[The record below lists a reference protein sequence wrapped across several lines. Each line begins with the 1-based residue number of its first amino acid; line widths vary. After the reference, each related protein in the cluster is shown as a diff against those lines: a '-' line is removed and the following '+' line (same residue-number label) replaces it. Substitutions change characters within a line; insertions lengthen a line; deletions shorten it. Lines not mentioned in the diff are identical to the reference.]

1 MISLLWKNI
10 NSEYEVKPVSVLED
24 SVFTDLKI
32 TKLLE
37 SVFDNYSDVD
47 EVLQT
52 MKKIPDTESL
62 ELRQGIF
69 TDVLNDKENKLDVLY
84 YDLVDLVSRYI
95 SLKEAIEITKKKVF
109 LVMYYHHYYLYLEK
123 VVKVL
128 EELGVKSDGLCELIE
143 SIKTKLSLKETGT
156 IRETVDKFYNYIM
169 NHFSFNVEYHD
180 GSPYYKLTFE
190 SRENLEDNL
199 LDIVKG
205 LNINLVKTPRQIVKH
220 EINPY
225 FLHEIS
231 LNDQKVY
238 DETGSFYEEHHQN
251 VDDLTPYIGEFKY
264 YLYLKTIFEKMA
276 SIGIPYTKGEIAKD
290 NITKINDAYDISLT
304 VSGITVIPNDYYVDD
319 KENISF
325 ILGVNSGGKTC
336 YLRSVAAN
344 YVYFMTCGY
353 LFSKSASIYP
363 VKYISTH
370 FPNEENYA
378 FGEGRLRDEIKRL
391 DVIKKTFGPDSVAFL
406 NETFSSTSE
415 ERACVLTKEL
425 LDSIGDTK
433 AKVMYVT
440 HQYKI
445 FEEIQDSRI
454 GFFTPVVVEG
464 KENIRT
470 HKIKKVEKKLLS
482 YVDDIL
488 FKHGLTKTQ
497 LLERRENKAE

>member
-1 MISLLWKNI
+1 MKSLLWKEIDN
-10 NSEYEVKPVSVLED
+10 ELVKPVSILED
-24 SVFTDLKI
+24 AVFTDLKI

-37 SVFDNYSDVD
+37 NVFDNYSDVD
-47 EVLQT
+47 EIIQT
-52 MKKIPDTESL
+52 MKKIPDVESL
-62 ELRQGIF
+62 KLRQGIF

-84 YDLVDLVSRYI
+84 YDLVDVVSRYI

-109 LVMYYHHYYLYLEK
+109 LVMYYHHYYLFLER

-128 EELGVKSDGLCELIE
+128 TDLNVKSFGLLDLIE
-143 SIKTKLSLKETGT
+143 AINKKLDNNDTKE
-156 IRETVDKFYNYIM
+156 IRTTVDKFYDYIM
-169 NHFSFNVEYHD
+169 AHFSFNVEFHD
-180 GSPYYKLTFE
+180 GAPYYKLTFDKK
-190 SRENLEDNL
+190 ENLEDNL

-205 LNINLVKTPRQIVKH
+205 LNINLVKSPRQIVKH

-238 DETGSFYEEHHQN
+238 DEMGSFYESHHQH
-251 VDDLTPYIGEFKY
+251 VEDLSDFISEFKY
-264 YLYLKTIFEKMA
+264 YLYLKTVFLKMNE
-276 SIGIPYTKGEIAKD
+276 IGIPYTMGKIVEE
-290 NITKINDAYDISLT
+290 NVTKITDAYDISLT
-304 VSGITVIPNDYYVDD
+304 VSGITVIPNDFYVDG

-336 YLRSVAAN
+336 YLRSVATN

-353 LFSKSASIYP
+353 LFSKSAEIYP
-363 VKYISTH
+363 VKYICTH
-370 FPNEENYA
+370 FPNEENYS

-391 DVIKKTFGPDSVAFL
+391 DVIKKTFGPESISFL

-425 LDSIGDTK
+425 LASIGETQ

-445 FEEIQDSRI
+445 FEEIQDERI
-454 GFFTPVVVEG
+454 GFYTPVVVEG

-488 FKHGLTKTQ
+488 YKHGLTKNQ
-497 LLERRENKAE
+497 LLERRKENE

>member
-10 NSEYEVKPVSVLED
+10 DDEYTIKPVSVLED
-24 SVFTDLKI
+24 TLFTDLKI
-32 TKLLE
+32 IKLLE

-47 EVLQT
+47 EIVST
-52 MKKIPDTESL
+52 MKKVPDLDSL
-62 ELRQGIF
+62 KLRQGIF
-69 TDVLNDKENKLDVLY
+69 TDVLNDKENKLDSLY
-84 YDLVDLVSRYI
+84 YDLVDLVGRYV

-128 EELGVKSDGLCELIE
+128 TEIGAKSEGLKELIN
-143 SIKTKLSLKETGT
+143 SINAKLENNETKK
-156 IRETVDKFYNYIM
+156 IREVVEKFYNYIM
-169 NHFSFNVEYHD
+169 NHFKFNVEYHD
-180 GSPYYKLTFE
+180 GAPYYKITFDE
-190 SRENLEDNL
+190 KENLEDSL

-205 LNINLVKTPRQIVKH
+205 LDINLVKTPRQIVKH

-231 LNDQKVY
+231 VNDSKVY
-238 DETGSFYEEHHQN
+238 DEMGSFYEEYHQK
-251 VDDLTPYIGEFKY
+251 VHDLSYFVSEFKY
-264 YLYLKTIFEKMA
+264 YLSLKIVFNKMNN
-276 SIGIPYTKGEIAKD
+276 IGIPYCMGEIASINKTI
-290 NITKINDAYDISLT
+290 ITDAYDISLT
-304 VSGITVIPNDYYVDD
+304 VSGITVIPNDFYVDD
-319 KENISF
+319 KEYISF

-336 YLRSVAAN
+336 YLRSVATN

-353 LFSKSASIYP
+353 LFAKSASIYP
-363 VKYISTH
+363 VKYICTH
-370 FPNEENYA
+370 FPNEENYS
-378 FGEGRLRDEIKRL
+378 FGEGRLRDEIRRL
-391 DVIKKTFGPDSVAFL
+391 DVIKKTFSPESICFL

-425 LDSIGDTK
+425 LESIGQTK

-445 FEEIQDSRI
+445 FEEIQDDRI

-464 KENIRT
+464 EENIRT

-488 FKHGLTKTQ
+488 YKHGLTKNQ
-497 LLERRENKAE
+497 LLERRKTNE

>member
-1 MISLLWKNI
+1 MSLLWKDI
-10 NSEYEVKPVSVLED
+10 EETKPVSILED
-24 SVFTDLKI
+24 ALFTDLKI

-37 SVFDNYSDVD
+37 NVFDNYSDVD
-47 EVLQT
+47 EIIST
-52 MKKIPDTESL
+52 MKKVPDVESL
-62 ELRQGIF
+62 KLRQGIF
-69 TDVLNDKENKLDVLY
+69 TDVLNDKENKLDSLY

-109 LVMYYHHYYLYLEK
+109 LVMYYHHYYLFLEK
-123 VVKVL
+123 VAKTL
-128 EELGVKSDGLCELIE
+128 TELNVKSNGLLDIISSINREVTDNKTIE
-143 SIKTKLSLKETGT
+143 FRK
-156 IRETVDKFYNYIM
+156 TVDKFYDYIM

-180 GSPYYKLTFE
+180 GAPYYKLSFE
-190 SRENLEDNL
+190 QKENLEDNL
-199 LDIVKG
+199 RDIVKG
-205 LNINLVKTPRQIVKH
+205 LNISLMKSPRQVVKH

-231 LNDQKVY
+231 LNDSKVY
-238 DETGSFYEEHHQN
+238 DEMGVFYENNHQH
-251 VDDLTPYIGEFKY
+251 VKDLTGYIAEVKY
-264 YLYLKTIFEKMA
+264 YLYLKTVFEHMEKK
-276 SIGIPYTKGEIAKD
+276 GIPYCMGEIATA
-290 NITKINDAYDISLT
+290 NQTTITDAYDISLT
-304 VSGITVIPNDYYVDD
+304 VSGIDVIPNDFYVDD

-336 YLRSVAAN
+336 YLRSVATN

-353 LFSKSASIYP
+353 LFAKKASIYP
-363 VKYISTH
+363 VKYICTH
-370 FPNEENYA
+370 FPNEENYS

-391 DVIKKTFGPDSVAFL
+391 DVIKKTFGPESISFL

-425 LDSIGDTK
+425 LASIGTTQ

-454 GFFTPVVVEG
+454 GFYTPVVLEG

-488 FKHGLTKTQ
+488 YKHGLTKNQ
-497 LLERRENKAE
+497 LLERRGQNE

>member
-1 MISLLWKNI
+1 MKSLLWKEIDN
-10 NSEYEVKPVSVLED
+10 ELVKPVSVLEET
-24 SVFTDLKI
+24 VFTDLKI

-37 SVFDNYSDVD
+37 NVFDNYSDVD
-47 EVLQT
+47 EIVQT
-52 MKKIPDTESL
+52 MKKIPDVESL
-62 ELRQGIF
+62 KLRQGIF
-69 TDVLNDKENKLDVLY
+69 TDVLNDKDNKLDVLY
-84 YDLVDLVSRYI
+84 YDLVDVVSRYI

-109 LVMYYHHYYLYLEK
+109 LVMYYHHYYLFLER

-128 EELGVKSDGLCELIE
+128 TDLGVKSEGLNELIE
-143 SIKTKLSLKETGT
+143 AINNKLSSNDAKD
-156 IRETVDKFYNYIM
+156 IRTTVDKFYDYIM
-169 NHFSFNVEYHD
+169 AHFSFNVEFHD
-180 GSPYYKLTFE
+180 GAPYYKLTFE
-190 SRENLEDNL
+190 KRENLEDNL

-205 LNINLVKTPRQIVKH
+205 LKINLVKTPRQIVKH

-238 DETGSFYEEHHQN
+238 DEMGSFYEAHHQH
-251 VDDLTPYIGEFKY
+251 VEDLSDFISEFKY
-264 YLYLKTIFEKMA
+264 YLYLKTVFLKMNE
-276 SIGIPYTKGEIAKD
+276 IGIPYTMGKIATD
-290 NITKINDAYDISLT
+290 NVTKITDAYDISLT
-304 VSGITVIPNDYYVDD
+304 VSGITVIPNDFYVDG

-336 YLRSVAAN
+336 YLRSVATN

-353 LFSKSASIYP
+353 LFSKSAEIYP
-363 VKYISTH
+363 VKYICTH
-370 FPNEENYA
+370 FPNEENYS

-391 DVIKKTFGPDSVAFL
+391 DVIKKTFGPESISFL

-425 LDSIGDTK
+425 LESIGTTQ

-445 FEEIQDSRI
+445 FEEIQDERI
-454 GFFTPVVVEG
+454 GFYTPVVVEG

-488 FKHGLTKTQ
+488 YKHGLTKNQ
-497 LLERRENKAE
+497 LLERRNANE

>member
-1 MISLLWKNI
+1 MYSLLWKNKVDEEI
-10 NSEYEVKPVSVLED
+10 KPVSVLED
-24 SVFTDLKI
+24 TLFTDLKI

-47 EVLQT
+47 EIISI
-52 MKKIPDTESL
+52 MKKVPDIESL
-62 ELRQGIF
+62 KHRQGIF
-69 TDVLNDKENKLDVLY
+69 TDVLNDKDNKLDSLY
-84 YDLVDLVSRYI
+84 YDLVDVVSRYI
-95 SLKEAIEITKKKVF
+95 SLKEAVEITKKKVF
-109 LVMYYHHYYLYLEK
+109 LVMYYYHFYLYLEK
-123 VVKVL
+123 VKSVL
-128 EELGVKSDGLCELIE
+128 TEMGVTSLGLKELICRIDE
-143 SIKTKLSLKETGT
+143 KLASPSTKK
-156 IRETVDKFYNYIM
+156 IRETVEKFYNYII

-180 GSPYYKLTFE
+180 GAPYFKLTFE
-190 SRENLEDNL
+190 EKENLEDSL

-205 LNINLVKTPRQIVKH
+205 LNISLVKSPRQIVKH

-231 LNDQKVY
+231 LNDEKVY
-238 DETGSFYEEHHQN
+238 NEMGTFYEEYHQK
-251 VDDLTPYIGEFKY
+251 VDDLTDFISEFKY
-264 YLYLKTIFEKMA
+264 YLNLKAVFLKMN
-276 SIGIPYTKGEIAKD
+276 SLGIPYCMGEIAKE
-290 NITKINDAYDISLT
+290 NITQINDAYDISLT
-304 VSGITVIPNDYYVDD
+304 VSGITVVPNDFYVDD
-319 KENISF
+319 KEYISF

-353 LFSKSASIYP
+353 LFAKNASIYP
-363 VKYISTH
+363 VKYICTH
-370 FPNEENYA
+370 FPNEENYS

-391 DVIKKTFGPDSVAFL
+391 DVIKKTFSPESICFL

-425 LDSIGDTK
+425 LNDIGQTQ

-445 FEEIQDSRI
+445 FEEIQDNRI

-488 FKHGLTKTQ
+488 FKHGLTKNQ
-497 LLERRENKAE
+497 LLERRQNNE

>member
-1 MISLLWKNI
+1 MISVLWKQQNGENI
-10 NSEYEVKPVSVLED
+10 KPVSILED
-24 SVFTDLKI
+24 SLFTDLKI

-47 EVLQT
+47 EIIGT
-52 MKKIPDTESL
+52 MKKVPDKESL
-62 ELRQGIF
+62 KLRQGIF
-69 TDVLNDKENKLDVLY
+69 TDVLNDKENKLDSLY
-84 YDLVDLVSRYI
+84 YDLVDIVSRYI

-128 EELGVKSDGLCELIE
+128 NELDVKSNGLTELIRLINQKLE
-143 SIKTKLSLKETGT
+143 SSETKE
-156 IRETVDKFYNYIM
+156 IRTNVDKFYNYIM

-180 GSPYYKLTFE
+180 GAPYYKLTFDK
-190 SRENLEDNL
+190 RENLEDNL

-205 LNINLVKTPRQIVKH
+205 LNISLLKSPRQIVKH

-238 DETGSFYEEHHQN
+238 DEMGAFYEAHHQH
-251 VDDLTPYIGEFKY
+251 VDDLTDYIGEFKY
-264 YLYLKTIFEKMA
+264 YLYLKTVFLKMNT
-276 SIGIPYTKGEIAKD
+276 IGIPSCMGEI
-290 NITKINDAYDISLT
+290 INENKTEIKDAYDISLT
-304 VSGITVIPNDYYVDD
+304 VSGITVIPNDFYVDD
-319 KENISF
+319 KENILF

-336 YLRSVAAN
+336 YLRSVATN

-353 LFSKSASIYP
+353 LFSKSAKIYP
-363 VKYISTH
+363 VKYICTH
-370 FPNEENYA
+370 FPNEENYS

-391 DVIKKTFGPDSVAFL
+391 DVIKKTFGPESISFL

-425 LDSIGDTK
+425 LDSIGTTE

-445 FEEIQDSRI
+445 FEEIQDNRI
-454 GFFTPVVVEG
+454 GFYTPVVVEG
-464 KENIRT
+464 EENIRT

-488 FKHGLTKTQ
+488 FKHGLTKAQ
-497 LLERRENKAE
+497 LLERRENNE

>member
-1 MISLLWKNI
+1 MMSLLWKNI
-10 NSEYEVKPVSVLED
+10 DSEYTVKPESILED
-24 SVFTDLKI
+24 TLFNDLKI
-32 TKLLE
+32 IKLLE

-47 EVLQT
+47 EIITT
-52 MKKIPDTESL
+52 MKKVPDLESL
-62 ELRQGIF
+62 KHRQGIF
-69 TDVLNDKENKLDVLY
+69 TDVLNDKDNKLESLY
-84 YDLVDLVSRYI
+84 YDLVDLVGRYV

-123 VVKVL
+123 VVTVL
-128 EELGVKSDGLCELIE
+128 TDLGVSSDGLKELISKINE
-143 SIKTKLSLKETGT
+143 KLATEETKKIRT
-156 IRETVDKFYNYIM
+156 IVEKYYNYIM
-169 NHFSFNVEYHD
+169 AHFTFNVEYHD
-180 GSPYYKLTFE
+180 GAPYYKLSFDKKD
-190 SRENLEDNL
+190 NLEDNL

-205 LNINLVKTPRQIVKH
+205 LNINLIKSPRQTVKH

-231 LNDQKVY
+231 LNDSKIY
-238 DETGSFYEEHHQN
+238 EEMGLFYEEYHQK
-251 VDDLTPYIGEFKY
+251 VEDLSYLVSEFKY
-264 YLYLKTIFEKMA
+264 YLSLKAVFNKMT
-276 SIGIPYTKGEIAKD
+276 SLGIPYCKGEISSVNKTE
-290 NITKINDAYDISLT
+290 IKDAYDISLT
-304 VSGITVIPNDYYVDD
+304 VSGITVIPNDFYVDD

-336 YLRSVAAN
+336 YLRSVATN

-353 LFSKSASIYP
+353 LFAKSATIYP
-363 VKYISTH
+363 VKYICTH
-370 FPNEENYA
+370 FPNEENYS

-391 DVIKKTFGPDSVAFL
+391 DVIKKTFGPESISFL

-425 LDSIGDTK
+425 LASIGTTQ

-445 FEEIQDSRI
+445 FEEIQDDRI

-488 FKHGLTKTQ
+488 FKHGLTKNQ
-497 LLERRENKAE
+497 LLERRQNNE

>member
-1 MISLLWKNI
+1 MKSLLWIKTEEENI
-10 NSEYEVKPVSVLED
+10 KPVSILED
-24 SVFTDLKI
+24 SLFTDLKI

-47 EVLQT
+47 EIVST
-52 MKKIPDTESL
+52 MKKVPDKESL
-62 ELRQGIF
+62 ILRQGIF
-69 TDVLNDKENKLDVLY
+69 TDVLEDTENKLDGLY
-84 YDLVDLVSRYI
+84 YDLVDIVSRYI

-109 LVMYYHHYYLYLEK
+109 LVMYYHHYFLYLEK

-128 EELGVKSDGLCELIE
+128 TELNVKSSGLIELIKD
-143 SIKTKLSLKETGT
+143 INDKLGQNTTKDLR
-156 IRETVDKFYNYIM
+156 ITVNKFYDYIM
-169 NHFSFNVEYHD
+169 KHFEFNVEYHD
-180 GSPYYKLTFE
+180 GAPYYKLTFDKK
-190 SRENLEDNL
+190 ENLEDNL
-199 LDIVKG
+199 LEIVKG
-205 LNINLVKTPRQIVKH
+205 LNINLLKTPRQIVKH

-231 LNDQKVY
+231 LNDSKVY
-238 DETGSFYEEHHQN
+238 DEMGAFYEKYHQH
-251 VDDLTPYIGEFKY
+251 VDDLTDYIGEFKY
-264 YLYLKTIFEKMA
+264 YLYLKTVFLKMN
-276 SIGIPYTKGEIAKD
+276 SIGIPYTKGIISDENK
-290 NITKINDAYDISLT
+290 TVINDAYDISLT
-304 VSGITVIPNDYYVDD
+304 VSGITVIPNDFVVDG

-336 YLRSVAAN
+336 YLRSVATN

-353 LFSKSASIYP
+353 LFAKSATIYP
-363 VKYISTH
+363 VKYICTH
-370 FPNEENYA
+370 FPNEENYS

-391 DVIKKTFGPDSVAFL
+391 DVIKQTFGPDSIAFL

-425 LDSIGDTK
+425 LESIGSTQ

-445 FEEIQDSRI
+445 FEEIQDDRI
-454 GFFTPVVVEG
+454 GFYTPVVVEG

-488 FKHGLTKTQ
+488 YKHGLTKAQ
-497 LLERRENKAE
+497 LLERRENNE